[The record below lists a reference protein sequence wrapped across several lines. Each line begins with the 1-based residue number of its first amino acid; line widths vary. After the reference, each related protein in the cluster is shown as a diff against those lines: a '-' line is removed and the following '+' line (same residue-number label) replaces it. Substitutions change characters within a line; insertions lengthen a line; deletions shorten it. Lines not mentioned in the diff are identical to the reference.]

1 MCFRLQDPTSFPFA
15 LSCNLEPPLM
25 PRLPTVDRDT
35 LPPEQQAAYDE
46 ILRVRGQVRGPFAI
60 WLTSPE
66 LCQHALALQDW
77 FPKHAKLDRRLL
89 ELMIL
94 VMARAATA
102 QFAWFVHEPHALR
115 LGVSQAVIEAIRERR
130 TPDFDKQDE
139 RLVYDISHELDATK
153 TLSQATYD
161 RGISLLGAEAMV
173 ELVSAV
179 GFYVMVAMTLNTF
192 QAPVPGGK
200 VPLA

>member
-1 MCFRLQDPTSFPFA
+1 
-15 LSCNLEPPLM
+15 M
-25 PRLPTVDRDT
+25 PRLPPVDPAT
-35 LPPEQQAAYDE
+35 FSPEKRAAYDE

-66 LCQHALALQDW
+66 LCERALSLQDW
-77 FPKHAKLDRRLL
+77 FPKRAKLDRRLL

-94 VMARAATA
+94 VLARQATA
-102 QFAWFVHEPHALR
+102 QFAWFVHEPHAAR
-115 LGVSQAVIEAIRERR
+115 LGIRPDIIEAIRERKA
-130 TPDFDKQDE
+130 PAFDRDDE
-139 RLVYDISHELDATK
+139 RLVYDITLELDATR
-153 TLSQATYD
+153 TLSQPTYD
-161 RGISLLGAEAMV
+161 RGIGLIGAEAMV

-200 VPLA
+200 LPLA

>member
-1 MCFRLQDPTSFPFA
+1 MS
-15 LSCNLEPPLM
+15 
-25 PRLPTVDRDT
+25 RLPTIDPAT
-35 LPPEQQAAYDE
+35 LGAEQRAAYDE

-66 LCQHALALQDW
+66 LCERALSLQDW
-77 FPKHAKLDRRLL
+77 FPKKGKLDRRLL

-94 VMARAATA
+94 VLARSANA
-102 QFAWFVHEPHALR
+102 QFAWFVHEPHAAR
-115 LGVSQAVIEAIRERR
+115 LGVAQEVIEAIREWR
-130 TPDFDKQDE
+130 TPDFEKQDE
-139 RLVYDISHELDATK
+139 RLVYDITRELDATR
-153 TLSQATYD
+153 TLSDATYK
-161 RGISLLGAEAMV
+161 RGIDMLGAEVMV

-200 VPLA
+200 LPLP

>member
-1 MCFRLQDPTSFPFA
+1 
-15 LSCNLEPPLM
+15 M
-25 PRLPTVDRDT
+25 PRLPAVDPTTMSPVHR
-35 LPPEQQAAYDE
+35 AVHDE

-66 LCQHALALQDW
+66 LCHHALTLQDW
-77 FPKHAKLDRRLL
+77 FPKHATLDRRLL

-94 VMARAATA
+94 VLARQATA

-115 LGVSQAVIEAIRERR
+115 LGVSQAVIDAIRERR
-130 TPDFDKQDE
+130 TPDFEKDDE
-139 RLVYDISHELDATK
+139 RLVYDLTRELDTYR
-153 TLSQATYD
+153 TLSPQSYE
-161 RGISLLGAEAMV
+161 RGVAMLGPQTMV

-192 QAPVPGGK
+192 EAPVPGGK
-200 VPLA
+200 LPLA

>member
-1 MCFRLQDPTSFPFA
+1 MS
-15 LSCNLEPPLM
+15 
-25 PRLPTVDRDT
+25 RLPPVDPDLLSPAHR
-35 LPPEQQAAYDE
+35 AVHDE

-66 LCQHALALQDW
+66 LCHHALTLQDW
-77 FPKHAKLDRRLL
+77 FPKHAKLERRLL

-94 VMARAATA
+94 VLARQATA

-115 LGVSQAVIEAIRERR
+115 LGVSEAVIEAIRERR
-130 TPDFDKQDE
+130 TPDFQREDE
-139 RLVYDISHELDATK
+139 RLIYDVTRELDANK
-153 TLSQATYD
+153 TLSAATYQ
-161 RGISLLGAEAMV
+161 RGVDMLGQQAMV

-192 QAPVPGGK
+192 DAPVPGGK
-200 VPLA
+200 LPLA

>member
-1 MCFRLQDPTSFPFA
+1 MS
-15 LSCNLEPPLM
+15 
-25 PRLPTVDRDT
+25 RLPTIEPSALT
-35 LPPEQQAAYDE
+35 PEQRAAYDE

-66 LCQHALALQDW
+66 LCARALALQDW
-77 FPKHAKLDRRLL
+77 FPKRGKLDRRLL

-94 VMARAATA
+94 VMARSATA

-115 LGVSQAVIEAIRERR
+115 LGISQAVIDAIRERR
-130 TPDFDKQDE
+130 TPDLEREDE
-139 RLVYDISHELDATK
+139 RLVYDITRELDATR
-153 TLSQATYD
+153 TMSQATYD
-161 RGISLLGAEAMV
+161 RGIALLGAEQMV

-200 VPLA
+200 LPLA

>member
-1 MCFRLQDPTSFPFA
+1 MS
-15 LSCNLEPPLM
+15 
-25 PRLPTVDRDT
+25 RLPPVDPAE
-35 LPPEQQAAYDE
+35 LPPAKRAAYDE

-66 LCQHALALQDW
+66 LCERALSLQDW
-77 FPKHAKLDRRLL
+77 FPNRAKLDRRLL

-94 VMARAATA
+94 VLARRATA
-102 QFAWFVHEPHALR
+102 QFAWFVHEPHARR
-115 LGVSQAVIEAIRERR
+115 LGVADEVIEAIRTRR
-130 TPDFDKQDE
+130 TPDFAKEDE
-139 RLVYDISHELDATK
+139 RLVYDITLELDATR
-153 TLSQATYD
+153 TLSDATYA
-161 RGISLLGAEAMV
+161 RGIALLGAEAMV

-200 VPLA
+200 LPLA

>member
-1 MCFRLQDPTSFPFA
+1 
-15 LSCNLEPPLM
+15 M
-25 PRLPTVDRDT
+25 PRLPPVDR
-35 LPPEQQAAYDE
+35 AALSAKHQTTYDE

-66 LCQHALALQDW
+66 LCERALSLQDW

-115 LGVSQAVIEAIRERR
+115 LGISQTVIDAIRERR
-130 TPDFDKQDE
+130 TPDFDRQDE

-161 RGISLLGAEAMV
+161 RGIALLGAQAMV

-200 VPLA
+200 LPLA

>member
-1 MCFRLQDPTSFPFA
+1 
-15 LSCNLEPPLM
+15 M
-25 PRLPTVDRDT
+25 PRLPPVDPDR
-35 LPPEQQAAYDE
+35 LSPEHRAVYDE

-66 LCQHALALQDW
+66 LCHHALTLQDW
-77 FPKHAKLDRRLL
+77 FPKHAKLERRLL

-94 VMARAATA
+94 VLARQATA

-115 LGVSQAVIEAIRERR
+115 LGISRTVVEAIRERG
-130 TPDFDKQDE
+130 TPDFEREDE
-139 RLVYDISHELDATK
+139 RLVYDLTLELDATK
-153 TLSQATYD
+153 TLSQASYQ
-161 RGISLLGAEAMV
+161 RGIEMLGAQAMV

-192 QAPVPGGK
+192 DAPVPGGK
-200 VPLA
+200 LPLA

>member
-1 MCFRLQDPTSFPFA
+1 MS
-15 LSCNLEPPLM
+15 
-25 PRLPTVDRDT
+25 RLPSVDPATMTPAKR
-35 LPPEQQAAYDE
+35 AAYDE

-77 FPKHAKLDRRLL
+77 FPKHAKLERRLL

-94 VMARAATA
+94 VMARQATA

-115 LGVSQAVIEAIRERR
+115 LGVSQAVIDAIRERR
-130 TPDFDKQDE
+130 TPDFDRDDE
-139 RLVYDISHELDATK
+139 RLVYDISRELDQTR
-153 TLSQATYD
+153 TLSRATYD
-161 RGISLLGAEAMV
+161 RGIALLGAEVMV
-173 ELVSAV
+173 ELVSAI

-192 QAPVPGGK
+192 EAPVPGGK
-200 VPLA
+200 LPLA

>member
-1 MCFRLQDPTSFPFA
+1 MS
-15 LSCNLEPPLM
+15 
-25 PRLPTVDRDT
+25 RLPPVDPAT
-35 LPPEQQAAYDE
+35 LGPEKRAAYEE

-66 LCQHALALQDW
+66 LCERALALQDW
-77 FPKHAKLDRRLL
+77 FPKRGKLDRRLL

-94 VMARAATA
+94 VLARASTA
-102 QFAWFVHEPHALR
+102 QFAWFVHEPHAVR
-115 LGVSQAVIEAIRERR
+115 LGVSQAVVEAIRERR
-130 TPDFDKQDE
+130 TPDFEKEDE
-139 RLVYDISHELDATK
+139 RLVYDITRELDATR

-161 RGISLLGAEAMV
+161 RGVAMLGAEAMV

-200 VPLA
+200 LPLP